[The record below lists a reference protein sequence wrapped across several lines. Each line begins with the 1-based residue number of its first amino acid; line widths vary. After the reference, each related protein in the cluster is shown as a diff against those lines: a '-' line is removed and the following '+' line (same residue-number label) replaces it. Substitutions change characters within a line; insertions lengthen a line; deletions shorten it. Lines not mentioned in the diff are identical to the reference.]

1 MGNNNLIGVRQLQ
14 SAFDRI
20 GRAPAKVLTK
30 ATKTAANMVKN
41 KAKQDAKSKEKGY
54 ATGQMIRGIKIK
66 AEKRKVGKKVYRIA
80 FFGKD
85 GKGSEFVKISKA
97 GKRSFYPVSQE
108 YGWKDKNGKYHPG
121 KRFLRGSYERDRL
134 NIKQTMINVM
144 VQEIRSL
151 GG

>member
-66 AEKRKVGKKVYRIA
+66 RKKNYSILKKMKLGVNLEVLIIIVQQVIIYQLI
-80 FFGKD
+80 D
-85 GKGSEFVKISKA
+85 IS
-97 GKRSFYPVSQE
+97 R
-108 YGWKDKNGKYHPG
+108 
-121 KRFLRGSYERDRL
+121 
-134 NIKQTMINVM
+134 MIIM
-144 VQEIRSL
+144 EIF
-151 GG
+151 